1 MTQESLDPKGIEIS
15 MILTIDN
22 LGKRYGLL
30 PSRILEQATTFDLV
44 IMDAAMAFEN
54 HANRDQSIPPEVPE
68 EDLLKILE
76 NSRGN

>member
-1 MTQESLDPKGIEIS
+1 

-30 PSRILEQATTFDLV
+30 PSRVMEQATTFDLV
-44 IMDAAMAFEN
+44 IMDASMTFEQ
-54 HANRDQSIPPEVPE
+54 HANRDTSVPPEVPE

-76 NSRGN
+76 RSRGN